1 MSTLRSRLA
10 VLAAFVL
17 VTAIVTFPQVTRMRT
32 AVADHPDSYFS
43 AWGLGW
49 VAHQLR
55 SDPVHLF
62 AANIFHP
69 EESTLAYSDAI
80 LLPATVVAPLFW
92 MHLRPALIYNIVLLG
107 ALALSGFT
115 MFLLALELTGNRGA
129 AFVAGLVYA
138 FAPYRMEQ
146 YNHLAMETVFFIPL
160 ALLLIHRLLAGERVR
175 DAVLLGLVMAA
186 QFLSGLYGAMCF
198 VVCLAV
204 LMPLLLVAVR
214 PSRPL
219 RFLLLLIVGAAV
231 AGVILL
237 PYAMP
242 YMRAQ
247 AFAGPRSVHEIQ
259 HYDAVWTNYLSAP
272 AMNRLWGWTA
282 SRFGGEELNLFPGAL
297 AVVCALLGVAYRRS
311 RVAVAYAGM
320 LLFAFEASRGF
331 DGFSYPLLYE
341 YVKPFQALRVPS
353 RFDLLVNL
361 ALGLLAAFG
370 IASIATRIIAPW
382 RRMVVGLVIV
392 GIIAEY
398 ASAPALADA
407 PLPSA
412 ADRWLATEAPGVLVE
427 LPLPTP
433 ENMWPNSESRFMFEG
448 MVHWRP
454 MVNGYSG
461 VLPNSYLELVS
472 VMQSFPDARSLNY
485 LRGRHVDYVF
495 IRGGTYTAGEWEK
508 LRGELGLSQAL
519 ELAAAFPPPGSELV
533 FRLKP

>member
-1 MSTLRSRLA
+1 MTKLRSRPV

-55 SDPVHLF
+55 ADPAHLF

-92 MHLRPALIYNIVLLG
+92 MHVSPAFIYNIVLLG

-115 MFLLALELTGNRGA
+115 MYLLALELTGNSGA
-129 AFVAGLVYA
+129 AFVAGLIYA
-138 FAPYRMEQ
+138 FAPYRIEQ

-160 ALLLIHRLLAGERVR
+160 ALLLVHRLIAGERVR

-204 LMPLLLVAVR
+204 LMPLLLVAVP

-219 RFLLLLIVGAAV
+219 RFLLLLTAGALV

-247 AFAGPRSVHEIQ
+247 AFAGPRSVREIQ
-259 HYDAVWTNYLSAP
+259 HFDAVWTNYLAAP
-272 AMNRLWGWTA
+272 ASNRLWGWTA
-282 SRFGGEELNLFPGAL
+282 SRFGGEELNLFPGGI
-297 AVVCALLGVAYRRS
+297 AVVCGLLGVLYRRS
-311 RVAVAYAGM
+311 RVAMAYAVM

-331 DGFSYPLLYE
+331 GGVSYPLLYE
-341 YVKPFQALRVPS
+341 YLKPFQALRVPS

-361 ALGLLAAFG
+361 ALGVLAAFG
-370 IASIATRIIAPW
+370 MASLMTRTPARW
-382 RRMVVGLVIV
+382 RRVVLLLIVAGVVG
-392 GIIAEY
+392 EY

-407 PLPSA
+407 PAPST
-412 ADRWLATEAPGVLVE
+412 ADRWLASEPSGVLVE

-433 ENMWPNSESRFMFEG
+433 GNMWPNSESLFMFEG
-448 MVHWRP
+448 MAHWRP

-485 LRGRHVDYVF
+485 LRGRHVDYVLV
-495 IRGGTYTAGEWEK
+495 RGGTYAAAEWER
-508 LRGELGLSQAL
+508 LRQELGRTDAL
-519 ELAAAFPPPGSELV
+519 ELAAAFPPPGKELV